1 MALARALVNSPDILL
16 ADEPTGNLDPK
27 TSREIMK
34 LLEEINARG
43 TTVLVVTHDQ
53 AIVNTMKKT
62 SDPYAEGN
70 HYGRRERK
78 RVHRM
83 RFNTIG
89 YCFKQGFKNIWRN
102 KLFSLASMATMA
114 ACIFMFGIF
123 FCMVQ
128 NFQHFVREAEEGVA
142 VTVLFDEGTTEDEIL
157 EIGQG
162 LTKRDGVSEVVYVSA
177 DEAWKSYQEK
187 YFEGNPEVAEAFVDD
202 NPLANSSN
210 LEIYMKDISKQDDLV
225 TYIESLD
232 KVRKVNRS
240 DSVASML
247 TDFNRLVSYV
257 SVAIIGLLLAVAIFL
272 INNTVAIGISV
283 RREEIG
289 IMRLIGAKNSFIKAP
304 FLIEGIVIG
313 LVGAIFPLILLYFL
327 YNKLIT
333 YVGTQFTGL
342 SNVMDF
348 LPAAQ
353 LFQTLLPIGMALGV
367 GIGFFGSIVTIQRH
381 LKV

>member
-1 MALARALVNSPDILL
+1 
-16 ADEPTGNLDPK
+16 
-27 TSREIMK
+27 
-34 LLEEINARG
+34 
-43 TTVLVVTHDQ
+43 
-53 AIVNTMKKT
+53 
-62 SDPYAEGN
+62 
-70 HYGRRERK
+70 
-78 RVHRM
+78 M

-353 LFQTLLPIGMALGV
+353 LFQTLLPVGMALGV
-367 GIGFFGSIVTIQRH
+367 GIGSIVTIQRH

>member
-1 MALARALVNSPDILL
+1 
-16 ADEPTGNLDPK
+16 
-27 TSREIMK
+27 
-34 LLEEINARG
+34 
-43 TTVLVVTHDQ
+43 
-53 AIVNTMKKT
+53 
-62 SDPYAEGN
+62 
-70 HYGRRERK
+70 
-78 RVHRM
+78 M

-123 FCMVQ
+123 FCIVQ

-177 DEAWKSYQEK
+177 DEAWKSYQEN

-353 LFQTLLPIGMALGV
+353 LFQTLLPVGMALGV

>member
-1 MALARALVNSPDILL
+1 
-16 ADEPTGNLDPK
+16 
-27 TSREIMK
+27 
-34 LLEEINARG
+34 
-43 TTVLVVTHDQ
+43 
-53 AIVNTMKKT
+53 
-62 SDPYAEGN
+62 
-70 HYGRRERK
+70 
-78 RVHRM
+78 M

-123 FCMVQ
+123 FCIVQ

-232 KVRKVNRS
+232 KIRKVNRS

-342 SNVMDF
+342 NNVMDF

-353 LFQTLLPIGMALGV
+353 LFQTLLPVGMALGV

>member
-1 MALARALVNSPDILL
+1 
-16 ADEPTGNLDPK
+16 
-27 TSREIMK
+27 
-34 LLEEINARG
+34 
-43 TTVLVVTHDQ
+43 
-53 AIVNTMKKT
+53 
-62 SDPYAEGN
+62 
-70 HYGRRERK
+70 
-78 RVHRM
+78 M

-289 IMRLIGAKNSFIKAP
+289 IMRLIGANNSFIKAP

-353 LFQTLLPIGMALGV
+353 LFQTLLPVGMALGV

>member
-1 MALARALVNSPDILL
+1 MRVSTMTYIL
-16 ADEPTGNLDPK
+16 
-27 TSREIMK
+27 
-34 LLEEINARG
+34 
-43 TTVLVVTHDQ
+43 
-53 AIVNTMKKT
+53 
-62 SDPYAEGN
+62 
-70 HYGRRERK
+70 
-78 RVHRM
+78 
-83 RFNTIG
+83 
-89 YCFKQGFKNIWRN
+89 KQGFKNIWRN

-353 LFQTLLPIGMALGV
+353 LFQTLLPVGMALGV

>member
-1 MALARALVNSPDILL
+1 
-16 ADEPTGNLDPK
+16 
-27 TSREIMK
+27 
-34 LLEEINARG
+34 
-43 TTVLVVTHDQ
+43 
-53 AIVNTMKKT
+53 
-62 SDPYAEGN
+62 
-70 HYGRRERK
+70 
-78 RVHRM
+78 M

-187 YFEGNPEVAEAFVDD
+187 YFEGNRKLLRQFVDD

-353 LFQTLLPIGMALGV
+353 LFQTLLPVGMALGV

>member
-1 MALARALVNSPDILL
+1 
-16 ADEPTGNLDPK
+16 
-27 TSREIMK
+27 
-34 LLEEINARG
+34 
-43 TTVLVVTHDQ
+43 
-53 AIVNTMKKT
+53 
-62 SDPYAEGN
+62 
-70 HYGRRERK
+70 
-78 RVHRM
+78 M

-187 YFEGNPEVAEAFVDD
+187 YFEVNPEVAEAFVDD

-342 SNVMDF
+342 SHVMDF

-353 LFQTLLPIGMALGV
+353 LFQTLLPVGMALGV

>member
-1 MALARALVNSPDILL
+1 
-16 ADEPTGNLDPK
+16 
-27 TSREIMK
+27 
-34 LLEEINARG
+34 
-43 TTVLVVTHDQ
+43 
-53 AIVNTMKKT
+53 
-62 SDPYAEGN
+62 
-70 HYGRRERK
+70 
-78 RVHRM
+78 M

-123 FCMVQ
+123 FCVVQ

-202 NPLANSSN
+202 NPLANSAN

-333 YVGTQFTGL
+333 YVTTQFTGL
-342 SNVMDF
+342 SNVMNF
-348 LPAAQ
+348 LSAGQ
-353 LFQTLLPIGMALGV
+353 LFQTLLPVGMVLGV
-367 GIGFFGSIVTIQRH
+367 GIGFFGSAVTIQRH

>member
-1 MALARALVNSPDILL
+1 
-16 ADEPTGNLDPK
+16 
-27 TSREIMK
+27 
-34 LLEEINARG
+34 
-43 TTVLVVTHDQ
+43 
-53 AIVNTMKKT
+53 
-62 SDPYAEGN
+62 
-70 HYGRRERK
+70 
-78 RVHRM
+78 M

-142 VTVLFDEGTTEDEIL
+142 LTVLFDEGTPEDEIL

-353 LFQTLLPIGMALGV
+353 LFQTLLPVGMALGV

>member
-1 MALARALVNSPDILL
+1 
-16 ADEPTGNLDPK
+16 
-27 TSREIMK
+27 
-34 LLEEINARG
+34 
-43 TTVLVVTHDQ
+43 
-53 AIVNTMKKT
+53 
-62 SDPYAEGN
+62 
-70 HYGRRERK
+70 
-78 RVHRM
+78 M

-142 VTVLFDEGTTEDEIL
+142 VTFLFDEGTTEDEIL

-353 LFQTLLPIGMALGV
+353 LFQTLLPVGMALGV

>member
-1 MALARALVNSPDILL
+1 
-16 ADEPTGNLDPK
+16 
-27 TSREIMK
+27 
-34 LLEEINARG
+34 
-43 TTVLVVTHDQ
+43 
-53 AIVNTMKKT
+53 
-62 SDPYAEGN
+62 
-70 HYGRRERK
+70 
-78 RVHRM
+78 M

-353 LFQTLLPIGMALGV
+353 LFQTLLPVGMALGV
-367 GIGFFGSIVTIQRH
+367 GIGFVGSIVTIQRH

>member
-1 MALARALVNSPDILL
+1 
-16 ADEPTGNLDPK
+16 
-27 TSREIMK
+27 
-34 LLEEINARG
+34 
-43 TTVLVVTHDQ
+43 
-53 AIVNTMKKT
+53 
-62 SDPYAEGN
+62 
-70 HYGRRERK
+70 
-78 RVHRM
+78 M

-202 NPLANSSN
+202 NPLANSLN

-353 LFQTLLPIGMALGV
+353 LFQTLLPVGMALGV

>member
-1 MALARALVNSPDILL
+1 
-16 ADEPTGNLDPK
+16 
-27 TSREIMK
+27 
-34 LLEEINARG
+34 
-43 TTVLVVTHDQ
+43 
-53 AIVNTMKKT
+53 
-62 SDPYAEGN
+62 
-70 HYGRRERK
+70 
-78 RVHRM
+78 M

-187 YFEGNPEVAEAFVDD
+187 YVEGNPEVAEACGDD

-353 LFQTLLPIGMALGV
+353 LFQTLLPVGMALGV

>member
-1 MALARALVNSPDILL
+1 
-16 ADEPTGNLDPK
+16 
-27 TSREIMK
+27 
-34 LLEEINARG
+34 
-43 TTVLVVTHDQ
+43 
-53 AIVNTMKKT
+53 
-62 SDPYAEGN
+62 
-70 HYGRRERK
+70 
-78 RVHRM
+78 M

-162 LTKRDGVSEVVYVSA
+162 LTKHDGVSEVVYVSA

-353 LFQTLLPIGMALGV
+353 LFQTLLPVGMALGV

>member
-1 MALARALVNSPDILL
+1 
-16 ADEPTGNLDPK
+16 
-27 TSREIMK
+27 
-34 LLEEINARG
+34 
-43 TTVLVVTHDQ
+43 
-53 AIVNTMKKT
+53 
-62 SDPYAEGN
+62 
-70 HYGRRERK
+70 
-78 RVHRM
+78 M

-157 EIGQG
+157 EIGHG

-304 FLIEGIVIG
+304 FLIEGILIG

-353 LFQTLLPIGMALGV
+353 LFQTLLPVGMVLGV

>member
-1 MALARALVNSPDILL
+1 
-16 ADEPTGNLDPK
+16 
-27 TSREIMK
+27 
-34 LLEEINARG
+34 
-43 TTVLVVTHDQ
+43 
-53 AIVNTMKKT
+53 
-62 SDPYAEGN
+62 
-70 HYGRRERK
+70 
-78 RVHRM
+78 M

-210 LEIYMKDISKQDDLV
+210 LEIYMKHISKQDDLV

-353 LFQTLLPIGMALGV
+353 LFQTLLPVGMALGV

>member
-1 MALARALVNSPDILL
+1 
-16 ADEPTGNLDPK
+16 
-27 TSREIMK
+27 
-34 LLEEINARG
+34 
-43 TTVLVVTHDQ
+43 
-53 AIVNTMKKT
+53 
-62 SDPYAEGN
+62 
-70 HYGRRERK
+70 
-78 RVHRM
+78 M
-83 RFNTIG
+83 RFSTIG
-89 YCFKQGFKNIWRN
+89 YCFQQGFKNIWRN

-177 DEAWKSYQEK
+177 EAWKSYQEK

-353 LFQTLLPIGMALGV
+353 LFQTLLPVGMALGV

>member
-1 MALARALVNSPDILL
+1 
-16 ADEPTGNLDPK
+16 
-27 TSREIMK
+27 
-34 LLEEINARG
+34 
-43 TTVLVVTHDQ
+43 
-53 AIVNTMKKT
+53 
-62 SDPYAEGN
+62 
-70 HYGRRERK
+70 
-78 RVHRM
+78 M

-353 LFQTLLPIGMALGV
+353 LFQTLRPVGMALGV

>member
-1 MALARALVNSPDILL
+1 
-16 ADEPTGNLDPK
+16 
-27 TSREIMK
+27 
-34 LLEEINARG
+34 
-43 TTVLVVTHDQ
+43 
-53 AIVNTMKKT
+53 
-62 SDPYAEGN
+62 
-70 HYGRRERK
+70 
-78 RVHRM
+78 M

-327 YNKLIT
+327 DNKLIT

-353 LFQTLLPIGMALGV
+353 LFQTLLPVGMALGV